1 MKQRATPAVD
11 FAISCAL
18 VIGVICL
25 ALLIL
30 GIVAASVGA
39 G

>member
-1 MKQRATPAVD
+1 MKPRPSSAVD

-18 VIGVICL
+18 VIGVICV
-25 ALLIL
+25 ALLVL
-30 GIVAASVGA
+30 AIVAASFGA